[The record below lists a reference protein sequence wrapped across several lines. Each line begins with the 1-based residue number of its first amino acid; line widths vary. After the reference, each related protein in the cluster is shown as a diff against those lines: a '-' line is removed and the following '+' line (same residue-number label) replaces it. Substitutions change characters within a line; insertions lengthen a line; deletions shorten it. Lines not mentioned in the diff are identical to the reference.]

1 MLSIMKFLSINEYK
15 NFIKYYV
22 ILIFSLLFLEIY
34 YFNLREKKIKKLNLK
49 KLKSEKYLFKFYL
62 KSLNNLKNMGVYKI

>member
-1 MLSIMKFLSINEYK
+1 MKFLSTNEYK

-34 YFNLREKKIKKLNLK
+34 CFNLREKKIKKL
-49 KLKSEKYLFKFYL
+49 KSEKYLFEFYH
-62 KSLNNLKNMGVYKI
+62 KSLNNLKNMSVYKI

>member
-1 MLSIMKFLSINEYK
+1 MKFLSINEYK

-62 KSLNNLKNMGVYKI
+62 KSLNNLKNMDVYKI

>member
-1 MLSIMKFLSINEYK
+1 MKFLSINEYK

>member
-1 MLSIMKFLSINEYK
+1 MLNIMKFLSINEYK

-34 YFNLREKKIKKLNLK
+34 YFNLREKKIKKL
-49 KLKSEKYLFKFYL
+49 KSEKYLFKFYL

>member
-1 MLSIMKFLSINEYK
+1 MLNIMKILSINEYK

-34 YFNLREKKIKKLNLK
+34 YFNLREKKIKKLNSK
-49 KLKSEKYLFKFYL
+49 KLKSEKYLFKFYH

>member
-1 MLSIMKFLSINEYK
+1 MKILSINEYK

-34 YFNLREKKIKKLNLK
+34 YFNLREKKIKKLNSK
-49 KLKSEKYLFKFYL
+49 KLKSEKYLPKFYH